1 MVVKSYAASVFID
14 GRKISDPNVAG
25 KFCSSLSWARREL
38 RRYWLQAE
46 SIYRNEVAY
55 RHRGLVGIAPTLKFG
70 ILTETKDTKTG
81 SAETDFSVTYTYTA
95 EDFVSETRGTF
106 IAFAAEDFG
115 YKVAAAAARVVDEQL
130 AGMSWYSRYEIWDC
144 LASYDIYNV
153 STADHLIDGAKELAV
168 ALADGHTADVDGK
181 IPVAA
186 AFHRA
191 VRKDSD
197 QS

>member
-55 RHRGLVGIAPTLKFG
+55 RHRGLAGIAPTLKFG

-81 SAETDFSVTYTYTA
+81 PAETDFSVTYTYTA
-95 EDFVSETRGTF
+95 EDFVSKRGVLSSPLPPRISVTRLQPQPRG
-106 IAFAAEDFG
+106 
-115 YKVAAAAARVVDEQL
+115 
-130 AGMSWYSRYEIWDC
+130 S
-144 LASYDIYNV
+144 
-153 STADHLIDGAKELAV
+153 
-168 ALADGHTADVDGK
+168 
-181 IPVAA
+181 
-186 AFHRA
+186 
-191 VRKDSD
+191 
-197 QS
+197 